1 MVNDPPPE
9 DEYDHEEDVRQIV
22 AQLGVADFVYTVPVV
37 AQGGATR
44 EVGDA
49 LLFSNGLGAI
59 LQMKARQAGSR
70 EEDGSAWVARRGGK
84 AYRQGQGTRRMMVR
98 RQAEGSTIVAY
109 PVRAADWEKANR
121 ELASLPLTMDVS
133 GWPVVVILDHPS
145 IDGIDPPDP
154 EAFWIT
160 TADWLELNRALR
172 SVTAL
177 LTYVRRVLD
186 AGIDVAVPL
195 GSEAERFRRIVAA
208 DAQYADAGGPMSRPW
223 LTASSLADPAGADLY
238 RELLTRL
245 WPPDASRPHVPI
257 SDLRRVLE
265 FLDALPP
272 GMQATVGRW
281 ILRKRGEL
289 RTGPWASGAVM
300 WSGDRLLVF
309 GCARAGRYNEIER
322 FDADLAAIACVRW
335 HPLRQACRRSPHQ
348 PSSPSSSWNVPVGP
362 SGPMLARRATTWALS
377 AAGRPGCD
385 STPPPS
391 SSVAVIPGSTALNL
405 TSGTAFAY
413 RTVSME
419 TAALLAP

>member
-1 MVNDPPPE
+1 MVNDRPPE
-9 DEYDHEEDVRQIV
+9 DDEYDHEEDVRQIV

-37 AQGGATR
+37 VQGGATR

-49 LLFSNGLGAI
+49 LLFSNGMGAI
-59 LQMKARQAGSR
+59 LQMKARQADSR
-70 EEDGSAWVARRGGK
+70 GEDGSAWVARRGGK
-84 AYRQGQGTRRMMVR
+84 AYRQGQGTRRMIVR
-98 RQAEGSTIVAY
+98 RQSEDSTIIAY
-109 PVRAADWEKANR
+109 PVRAADWEAADR
-121 ELASLPLTMDVS
+121 ELAGLPLTMDVS

-145 IDGIDPPDP
+145 IEGIEPPNPDG
-154 EAFWIT
+154 FWIT

-177 LTYVRRVLD
+177 LTYFRRVLE
-186 AGIDVAVPL
+186 AGTDIAVPL

-208 DAQYADAGGPMSRPW
+208 DAQYADAGGPISRPW
-223 LTASSLADPAGADLY
+223 LTASSLADPTGADLY

-309 GCARAGRYNEIER
+309 GCAPADRYDELER
-322 FDADLAAIACVRW
+322 FDAELAAIACVRSREVREQGGLITAVLGVG
-335 HPLRQACRRSPHQ
+335 HLIADGYIDYRYIYMEP
-348 PSSPSSSWNVPVGP
+348 PVDAPDDLKRIVLHTYGRFDLI
-362 SGPMLARRATTWALS
+362 SGRAVEIT
-377 AAGRPGCD
+377 AGRNDPC
-385 STPPPS
+385 PC
-391 SSVAVIPGSTALNL
+391 GSGRKFKHCAEL
-405 TSGTAFAY
+405 
-413 RTVSME
+413 
-419 TAALLAP
+419 